1 MDRQRN
7 HDESACGEE
16 SHLQAGLVDARMDTR
31 DILETV
37 HTSRLGH
44 RPRMHQ
50 DRIFNVLQEAGTSG
64 SEVAMDLWIVVNLK
78 VTDVT
83 GLPHALR
90 LSQRQGLR
98 HGRR

>member
-1 MDRQRN
+1 
-7 HDESACGEE
+7 
-16 SHLQAGLVDARMDTR
+16 MDTR

-44 RPRMHQ
+44 RPHMHQ

-64 SEVAMDLWIVVNLK
+64 SEVAMVLRIVVDLK
-78 VTDVT
+78 VTGVA
-83 GLPHALR
+83 GFAHALR
-90 LSQRQGLR
+90 LSRRRGLR